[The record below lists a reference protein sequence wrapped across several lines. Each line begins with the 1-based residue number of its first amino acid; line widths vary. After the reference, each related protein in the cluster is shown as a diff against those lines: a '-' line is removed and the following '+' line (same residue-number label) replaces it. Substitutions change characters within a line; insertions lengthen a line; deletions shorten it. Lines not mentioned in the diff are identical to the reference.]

1 MDNRTPGIETR
12 APSILVA
19 ENEPTARMSLSE
31 LLRDEGYQVVE
42 AADSDCAITEIKKIS
57 DLKVVLSCLE
67 MPSWRTVIAQAR
79 LTSPKVFIL
88 GMVRYGALANALEA
102 QRLGADG
109 YLVKPL
115 SFDEVNREIQRFLT
129 GQSLITP

>member
-1 MDNRTPGIETR
+1 
-12 APSILVA
+12 
-19 ENEPTARMSLSE
+19 
-31 LLRDEGYQVVE
+31 
-42 AADSDCAITEIKKIS
+42 
-57 DLKVVLSCLE
+57 
-67 MPSWRTVIAQAR
+67 
-79 LTSPKVFIL
+79 
-88 GMVRYGALANALEA
+88 MVRYGALANALEA